1 VGVDLEGSYAYSDS
15 TTDIPMLSVVG
26 NPVAVNPDRELR
38 RHAEEHQWQIRDF
51 RRPVRLRSRIA
62 SAAPRPSLAVVAGL
76 VAMALVFG
84 WITVR
89 SRMAA
94 RDHRG

>member
-1 VGVDLEGSYAYSDS
+1 VGIELQGSYAYSDS

-38 RHAEEHQWQIRDF
+38 RHAEEHKWQIRDF
-51 RRPVRLRSRIA
+51 RRPVRLRSRIV

-76 VAMALVFG
+76 VAMAAVFG

-89 SRMAA
+89 SRIAA